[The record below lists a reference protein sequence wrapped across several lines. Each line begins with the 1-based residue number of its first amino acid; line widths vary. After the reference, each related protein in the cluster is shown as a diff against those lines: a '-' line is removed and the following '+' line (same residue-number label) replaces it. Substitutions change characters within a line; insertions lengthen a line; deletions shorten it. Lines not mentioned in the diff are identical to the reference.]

1 MSDDALD
8 FDDDN
13 DTNGVKQ
20 LRAHAKQTAQALKEA
35 NDRLAAFEARDR
47 EATVKAAL
55 KAKGL
60 NEKVATFYS
69 GDASEDAVTKWI
81 EDNADVFGAT
91 SSAPS
96 GGSVP
101 DANAL
106 AAARAA
112 AASGGSATPDPGV
125 GDGKRIWGDPAEV
138 QRLIQTLPYPELVR
152 LGYMPD
158 PKRDPFRRPVTD

>member
-20 LRAHAKQTAQALKEA
+20 LRAHAKQTADALKEA
-35 NDRLAAFEARDR
+35 NARLAAFEARDR
-47 EATVKAAL
+47 ESTVKSVL

-60 NEKVATFYS
+60 NEKVASFYS
-69 GDASEDAVTKWI
+69 GDASEDAVTKWV
-81 EDNADVFGAT
+81 EEHADVFGVAAST
-91 SSAPS
+91 TS
-96 GGSVP
+96 GGAAP

-112 AASGGSATPDPGV
+112 AASGGNATSDPAV
-125 GDGKRIWGDPAEV
+125 GDGKRIFGDPAEV